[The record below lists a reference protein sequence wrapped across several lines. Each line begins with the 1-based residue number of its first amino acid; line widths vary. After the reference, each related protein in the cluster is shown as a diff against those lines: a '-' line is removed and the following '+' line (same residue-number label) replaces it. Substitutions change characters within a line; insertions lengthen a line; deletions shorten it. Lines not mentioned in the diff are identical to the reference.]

1 MIELEKTYLAKH
13 IPLDLEKCP
22 HKEIIDVYFPKTSI
36 HPVLRLRKNGSKY
49 EITKKQPILEGD
61 ASRQKESTIML
72 TKEEFDALSGL
83 DGKRIHKIRYY
94 YDYEDLK
101 AEFDVFQESLAG
113 LVMVDFEFQSVED
126 KDKFIMPDF
135 CLADVT
141 QEKFLAGGMVCGKS
155 YDDLVTDLN
164 RFDYKKLS

>member
-1 MIELEKTYLAKH
+1 M
-13 IPLDLEKCP
+13 
-22 HKEIIDVYFPKTSI
+22 
-36 HPVLRLRKNGSKY
+36 
-49 EITKKQPILEGD
+49 EGD
-61 ASRQKESTIML
+61 ASRQEESTIIL
-72 TKEEFDALSGL
+72 TREEFDALSSL

-94 YDYEDLK
+94 YDHKDLK

-126 KDKFIMPDF
+126 KDRFIIPDF

-155 YDDLVTDLN
+155 YDDLVADLD
-164 RFDYKKLS
+164 RFDYKKLF